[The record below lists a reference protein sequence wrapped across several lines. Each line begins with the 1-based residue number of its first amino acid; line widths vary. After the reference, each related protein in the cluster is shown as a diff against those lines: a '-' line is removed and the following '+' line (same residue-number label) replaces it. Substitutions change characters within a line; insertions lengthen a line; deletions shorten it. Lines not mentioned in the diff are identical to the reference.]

1 MKAIIKETEKN
12 SVTLEI
18 TVDNKK
24 FEEAL
29 EKAYKKN
36 VKHIQLPGFRKGKAP
51 RRMIE
56 KYYGE
61 GVFYEDAIN
70 FVCPTAFEDAVE
82 ELKIEPVDRPEID
95 IVKIGD
101 DEPFVFSAKV
111 SVKPEF
117 ELPEYKGLK
126 LDKIE
131 HKVLMADVDREIEKM
146 REQNARLVTVDNRAI
161 KNGDIAVIDY
171 EGFIDDVPFE
181 GGKGENHSLEIG
193 SGQFIPGF
201 EEQLEGKKTDDELD
215 VTVNFPEDYHA
226 EDLKG
231 KKAVFKVKIHNV
243 QKKELPKKDDEF
255 AQDVSEFDTFEEL
268 RADVKK
274 KLEEDAQTKTKR
286 EKEDKVLEIIT
297 EGTEIEIP
305 DCMIDEQIDKM
316 VQDFGYRISQ
326 QGLSLEQYTQYTG
339 LTLDSMREQ
348 FREGAVKSVKSN
360 LILEKIANA
369 ENIEATDEDVEAE
382 ISKMAEM
389 YKMETEKVKDI
400 MKGSLDGMKEEIKV
414 NKTLEYLV
422 EKSVTNKTTKKK
434 DVNENESGTDGSGAD
449 K

>member
-51 RRMIE
+51 RKMIE

-111 SVKPEF
+111 TVKPEF
-117 ELPEYKGLK
+117 ELPEYKGVK

-146 REQNARLVTVDNRAI
+146 REQNARLVTVDNSAI
-161 KNGDIAVIDY
+161 KSGDIAVIDY

-201 EEQLEGKKTDDELD
+201 EEQLEGKKADDELD

-255 AQDVSEFDTFEEL
+255 AKDVSEFDTFEEL
-268 RADVKK
+268 RDDVKK

-286 EKEDKVLEIIT
+286 EKEDKVLEIIA

-348 FREGAVKSVKSN
+348 FREGAAKSVKSN
-360 LILEKIANA
+360 LILEKVANA

-382 ISKMAEM
+382 INKMADM
-389 YKMETEKVKDI
+389 YKMEIEKVRDI
-400 MKGSLDGMKEEIKV
+400 MKGSLDGMKQEIKV

-422 EKSVTNKTTKKK
+422 KNSVTNKTTKKK
-434 DVNENESGTDGSGAD
+434 DVNENESGTDGSRAD

>member
-51 RRMIE
+51 RKMIE

-111 SVKPEF
+111 TVKPEF
-117 ELPEYKGLK
+117 ELPEYKGVK

-146 REQNARLVTVDNRAI
+146 REQNARLVTVDNSAI
-161 KNGDIAVIDY
+161 KSGDIAVIDY

-201 EEQLEGKKTDDELD
+201 EEQLEGKKADDELD

-255 AQDVSEFDTFEEL
+255 AKDVSEFDTFEEL
-268 RADVKK
+268 RDDVKK

-286 EKEDKVLEIIT
+286 EKEDKVLEIIA

-348 FREGAVKSVKSN
+348 FREGAAKSVKSN
-360 LILEKIANA
+360 LILEKVANA

-382 ISKMAEM
+382 INKMADM
-389 YKMETEKVKDI
+389 YKMEIEKVRDI
-400 MKGSLDGMKEEIKV
+400 MKGSLDGMKQEIKV

-422 EKSVTNKTTKKK
+422 KNSVTNKTTKKK

>member
-29 EKAYKKN
+29 EKSYKKN
-36 VKHIQLPGFRKGKAP
+36 VKQIQLPGFRKGKAP

-70 FVCPTAFEDAVE
+70 LVCPTAYDEAVE
-82 ELKIEPVDRPEID
+82 ELKIKPVDRPEID

-101 DEPFVFSAKV
+101 DEPFIFSAKV
-111 SVKPEF
+111 TVKPEF
-117 ELPEYKGLK
+117 ELPEYKGVK

-131 HKVLMADVDREIEKM
+131 HKVLMADVDIEIDKM

-161 KNGDIAVIDY
+161 KQGDIAVIDY

-201 EEQLEGKKTDDELD
+201 EEQLEGKKADDELD
-215 VTVNFPEDYHA
+215 VTVTFPEDYHA

-231 KKAVFKVKIHNV
+231 KEAIFKVKIHNV

-255 AQDVSEFDTFEEL
+255 AKDVSEFDTFEEL
-268 RADVKK
+268 RADIKK
-274 KLEEDAQTKTKR
+274 KLEEDALTRTKR
-286 EKEDKVLEIIT
+286 EKEDKVLEIIA
-297 EGTEIEIP
+297 EGTQIDIP
-305 DCMIDEQIDKM
+305 DCMIDEQIDRM

-326 QGLSLEQYTQYTG
+326 QGLSLEQYTQFSG
-339 LTLDSMREQ
+339 ITLDSMREQ
-348 FREGAVKSVKSN
+348 FRDGASRSVKSN
-360 LILEKIANA
+360 LILEKIAEA
-369 ENIEATDEDVEAE
+369 ENIESTDEDVEAE
-382 ISKMAEM
+382 ITKMADM
-389 YKMETEKVKDI
+389 YKMEAEKVRDL
-400 MKGSLDGMKEEIKV
+400 MKGSLDGMKEEIKI

-422 EKSVTNKTTKKK
+422 ENSVTNKTTKKK